1 MKRQRSGAAAVLAL
15 GSVLLLAGCG
25 PVGGTPEPT
34 DAQASQLDEFARLRS
49 AREAALAEMSVPEL
63 AAELEKESET
73 RLEPFNSMAFR
84 EMVSRGEEAAR
95 ELAGLIVAED
105 RKSLFGLL
113 ALGAM
118 SEQVY
123 QSLAPQ
129 LRISILVDALRTSE
143 YFNTFGIPGQY
154 WEDAAQAIIDEGTD
168 AEKAL
173 TPLLDDKRSAPTWG
187 EEEFARFEEYQYR
200 VADYALALIL
210 AIRGDERPIPADPG
224 ERDQMITGL

>member
-1 MKRQRSGAAAVLAL
+1 MSKRRSRSISGIALAVL
-15 GSVLLLAGCG
+15 LAACA
-25 PVGGTPEPT
+25 PAGGTPAPS
-34 DAQASQLDEFARLRS
+34 DPQASQLEEFARLRA

-73 RLEPFNSMAFR
+73 RLEPFNSMAYR

-95 ELAGLIVAED
+95 ELAELIVAED

-113 ALGAM
+113 ALRSM
-118 SEQVY
+118 SEQSY
-123 QSLAPQ
+123 QSLEPQ
-129 LRISILVDALRTSE
+129 LRISVLVDALRTSE
-143 YFNTFGIPGQY
+143 YFNTWGIPDLY
-154 WEDAAQAIIDEGTD
+154 WEDAAKAIIDEGTD

-173 TPLLDDKRSAPTWG
+173 IPILDDKRPAPVWG
-187 EEEFARFEEYQYR
+187 EEEVLHFEEYQYR

-224 ERDQMITGL
+224 ERDQMITSL

>member
-1 MKRQRSGAAAVLAL
+1 MKRHPPGAAVGLAL
-15 GSVLLLAGCG
+15 VSVLLLAGCG
-25 PVGGTPEPT
+25 PVGGTPAPT
-34 DAQASQLDEFARLRS
+34 DAQASQLEEFARLRA
-49 AREAALAEMSVPEL
+49 AREAALAEMSIPEL

-113 ALGAM
+113 ALRAM

-123 QSLAPQ
+123 QSLAPL
-129 LRISILVDALRTSE
+129 LRLSILVDALRTSE
-143 YFNTFGIPGQY
+143 YFNTFGIPGLY
-154 WEDAAQAIIDEGTD
+154 WENAAQAIIDEGTD

-173 TPLLDDKRSAPTWG
+173 TPLLDDKRPAPTWG

-210 AIRGDERPIPADPG
+210 AIRGDERPIPVDPG
-224 ERDQMITGL
+224 ERDQMISGL